1 MVLKQLLIARNAS
14 ILLIT
19 DVISKILQTVLSII
33 IAHRLG
39 ASDLGLLAFAV
50 SFSAMFSFIP
60 NFGFMNFISRE
71 VAKYPEKSG
80 SYFINLVV
88 IKLVLSLITFLII
101 FIGSQFMAVPHEQLM
116 LVYLAALIML
126 MDSFILFYTAFFRGF
141 QKAEYEALIL
151 ISENFLIAATGILII
166 SLGYGLLFMM
176 IVRVLVVIA
185 IFVAGFMVLKIR
197 FIPPSHKIDL
207 NSCHHLIK
215 SAAPFTFLAALV
227 IVNAQIGTVL
237 LTQLKG
243 TLYTGWYSAALKLC
257 GIFQFIPASVAGAI
271 LPGMTRYARDSDR
284 GNLIKTFCKS
294 FKYLLILMLPIATG
308 ISILADKVILFIYNE
323 DFINSILTLRILIW
337 LIVLSFSNSIFNVAF
352 ASINREKIFVHIQVI
367 GTITNVLL
375 NLWLIPIFGQN
386 GVAIA
391 TISSQFVVFIFAAFY
406 VSKYYGTIK
415 YSSIWFK
422 PAIASLI
429 MLASITLTRSHHL
442 ILVILL
448 AMVIYAGLLFLL
460 KVFDNEEITFLKT
473 GLSKFCHVF
482 NQHNA

>member
-176 IVRVLVVIA
+176 IVRVLVVI
-185 IFVAGFMVLKIR
+185 V
-197 FIPPSHKIDL
+197 
-207 NSCHHLIK
+207 
-215 SAAPFTFLAALV
+215 V

-406 VSKYYGTIK
+406 VSKYYGKIK